1 MAISKKSSKPKKKSP
16 KYRIKKN
23 DTVYVL
29 SGKDRG
35 ASGKVLEVNPEKD
48 RVTVEGINI
57 VKRHRKESQQSG
69 GGGIT
74 EMPAP
79 IHISNLV
86 VVCPHCK
93 SRMRPVKKAI
103 EKTSEGKTRKYN
115 VRACRNCSEQLDTM

>member
-1 MAISKKSSKPKKKSP
+1 MAKVRATVKPKKHSRL
-16 KYRIKKN
+16 RIKK
-23 DTVYVL
+23 DDVVYVL

-35 ASGKVLEVNPEKD
+35 EEGKVLEVNPESN
-48 RVTVEGINI
+48 RVTVEGINL
-57 VKRHRKESQQSG
+57 VKRHRKEGQSG

-93 SRMRPVKKAI
+93 AHMRPGKKTI
-103 EKTSEGKTRKYN
+103 EKPREDRVKNYHVRLCRK
-115 VRACRNCSEQLDTM
+115 CGEQLDQV